1 MKYTDKQIGKIL
13 NVQEF
18 VVMSNT
24 LSKVYLDFENK
35 EYFIDT
41 FTDRD
46 RIYRIYCASIYNLIK
61 AIQDSREY
69 FINTKKY
76 EVNDVNINISTLKD
90 IVSVANDNKY
100 YKKENYKA
108 TLFKIIETIRHQV
121 NHSLKDDE
129 DNNILFAAYIDFEI
143 LENLRFIINDIF
155 SEVYNQI
162 DKSKIKELILNKPKM
177 KYSMDKLSNKVDE
190 LKLRI
195 PENENRLNEVFK
207 KDNERS
213 LELFDQL
220 FNGSNLYDLFMKDPE
235 AINRFDS
242 ADKEIQESFRSV
254 EEYINKN
261 GNKLEKDA
269 LKIFK
274 EFTEE
279 KNDESIKDVTKN
291 VEELKTRLE
300 KLIENNIKNE

>member
-18 VVMSNT
+18 VAMSNT

-46 RIYRIYCASIYNLIK
+46 RIYRIYCASIYNLVK

-69 FINTKKY
+69 FINTKRY
-76 EVNDVNINISTLKD
+76 EEFEKMINQEF
-90 IVSVANDNKY
+90 VANDNKY

-143 LENLRFIINDIF
+143 LENLRAIINDIF
-155 SEVYNQI
+155 SEIYNQI
-162 DKSKIKELILNKPKM
+162 DNDKIKEIVLSKPKI

-235 AINRFDS
+235 AIKRFDS
-242 ADKEIQESFRSV
+242 ADKEIQESFKRI
-254 EEYINKN
+254 EEYINVN
-261 GNKLEKDA
+261 GTELEKEA
-269 LKIFK
+269 FEIYK
-274 EFTEE
+274 EFME
-279 KNDESIKDVTKN
+279 NDEELSIKDATKN
-291 VEELKTRLE
+291 VKEMKVRLE
-300 KLIENNIKNE
+300 KLVENNNKNE

>member
-18 VVMSNT
+18 VAIANT
-24 LSKVYLDFENK
+24 LSKVYLEFENK

-46 RIYRIYCASIYNLIK
+46 RIYRIYCASIYNLVK
-61 AIQDSREY
+61 AIQDSKEY
-69 FINTKKY
+69 FTNTKKY
-76 EVNDVNINISTLKD
+76 EEFVKIINQEF
-90 IVSVANDNKY
+90 VSSYNKY
-100 YKKENYKA
+100 YEKENYKA

-129 DNNILFAAYIDFEI
+129 DNNILFTAYIDFEI
-143 LENLRFIINDIF
+143 LENLRLTINDIF

-162 DKSKIKELILNKPKM
+162 DKAKIKELILNKPKI

-207 KDNERS
+207 KDNERA

-220 FNGSNLYDLFMKDPE
+220 FNSSNIYDLFMKDPG
-235 AINRFDS
+235 AIRKFEL
-242 ADKEIQESFRSV
+242 ADKEMQESLNRT
-254 EEYINKN
+254 EEYINSN
-261 GNKLEKDA
+261 GTDLEKEAFKILKVFMENDA
-269 LKIFK
+269 
-274 EFTEE
+274 ET
-279 KNDESIKDVTKN
+279 SIKDSNKN
-291 VEELKTRLE
+291 IEELKNRLE
-300 KLIENNIKNE
+300 KLVEKNDKNE

>member
-1 MKYTDKQIGKIL
+1 MNFTIKQISKIL

-18 VVMSNT
+18 VSMSNT

-46 RIYRIYCASIYNLIK
+46 RIYRLYCASIYNLVK
-61 AIQDSREY
+61 AIQDSKEY

-76 EVNDVNINISTLKD
+76 EEFEKIINQEF
-90 IVSVANDNKY
+90 VANDNKY

-121 NHSLKDDE
+121 NHSLKDEE

-143 LENLRFIINDIF
+143 LENLRLTINDIF

-162 DKSKIKELILNKPKM
+162 DKTKIKEIVLNKPPI
-177 KYSMDKLSNKVDE
+177 KYSIDKLSNKVDE

-207 KDNERS
+207 KDNERV
-213 LELFDQL
+213 LELFAQL

-235 AINRFDS
+235 AIKRFDS
-242 ADKEIQESFRSV
+242 ADKEIQESLNMV
-254 EEYINKN
+254 EEYINSN
-261 GNKLEKDA
+261 GTDLEKEA
-269 LKIFK
+269 FRILK
-274 EFTEE
+274 EFME
-279 KNDESIKDVTKN
+279 NDEEISIKDSNKN
-291 VEELKTRLE
+291 VEEFKDRLE
-300 KLIENNIKNE
+300 KLVEKNNKNEKF